1 MMFHTSHEPS
11 KDIATPC
18 NGICRLEYD
27 YEMCLSCCRTFEEI
41 ALWLVLKPAEAVLMT
56 EMVEER
62 REAMWAVWEA
72 SERPT
77 LQ

>member
-18 NGICRLEYD
+18 NAVCRLD
-27 YEMCLSCCRTFEEI
+27 YGHEMCLSCCRTFQEI
-41 ALWLVLKPAEAVLMT
+41 ALWNALKPAEAVLMT

-62 REAMWAVWEA
+62 REGMWAFWEA
-72 SERPT
+72 SEGPT
-77 LQ
+77 VQ